1 MDNTL
6 PMNAETKDK
15 AGVYLT
21 ELAGRMLPRF
31 EEENNKKMTT
41 IADPRT
47 KSRGR
52 TDSKTREKYTRNE
65 FEALL
70 EMFLVKRKAPIDEK
84 SEEPKQAKKVS
95 DNADQEKKE
104 EPNPNTDTLIVPRK
118 PIGFGKLRQE
128 ETIAQAKKL
137 SESICEKL
145 TTNFWKNSTHLN
157 QHTTTYGIVLVA
169 NCEKKEQ
176 KRINSVTKQTE
187 NIFEAVGKAIKAENF
202 NKGLLT
208 ELAKAINS
216 PSYNSRAGK
225 DKA

>member
-70 EMFLVKRKAPIDEK
+70 EMFLGGPMSEGVLTGPINLDGLI
-84 SEEPKQAKKVS
+84 SDINQAYNITCLLVRT
-95 DNADQEKKE
+95 QF
-104 EPNPNTDTLIVPRK
+104 VV
-118 PIGFGKLRQE
+118 
-128 ETIAQAKKL
+128 
-137 SESICEKL
+137 
-145 TTNFWKNSTHLN
+145 
-157 QHTTTYGIVLVA
+157 VLV
-169 NCEKKEQ
+169 
-176 KRINSVTKQTE
+176 
-187 NIFEAVGKAIKAENF
+187 
-202 NKGLLT
+202 
-208 ELAKAINS
+208 
-216 PSYNSRAGK
+216 
-225 DKA
+225 